1 MAETFI
7 AIAAASS
14 AAAASAGA
22 AISSIF
28 AGGAAAGGAAAAG
41 GITAGGLSTALSIGS
56 AFMSIGQG
64 IAQSKATKQEAA
76 MMETQAQQTAVK
88 GAQERESLSK
98 EYAALIADQQAVQIA
113 NGLNPG
119 VGTAQSVRA
128 ATTKQ
133 SDRNLSI
140 SRENTAG
147 AVKVKRMQSRALMKE
162 AKSQLIGGF
171 LQAGMTGLDAFKA
184 VG

>member
-28 AGGAAAGGAAAAG
+28 AGGAAAGAAG

-98 EYAALIADQQAVQIA
+98 EYASLIADQQAVQIA

-119 VGTAQSVRA
+119 IGTAKSVRA